1 MIVFPNLNDYVSDYK
16 NITNVITI
24 RIYEY
29 PNKIGAKYFNV
40 CTPFPY
46 GAFVEMLQEL
56 VNQRGITDLRIEQ
69 VEYQHNVEQINI
81 WKLAWYINNIRKNRI
96 ANITIHRKDNSDITY
111 KFNADDEQ
119 CVNKL
124 IRIIKNNAY

>member
-1 MIVFPNLNDYVSDYK
+1 MIVFPNLNSYVSDYK
-16 NITNVITI
+16 NTTNVITI
-24 RIYEY
+24 VIYE
-29 PNKIGAKYFNV
+29 NSDKLGGKYFNV

-46 GAFVEMLQEL
+46 GVFVEMLQEL
-56 VNQRGITDLRIEQ
+56 VNQRGLTDLKIEQ
-69 VEYQHNVEQINI
+69 IEYQYNIEKINI
-81 WKLAWYINNIRKNRI
+81 WQLAWYINNIRKNRI

>member
-1 MIVFPNLNDYVSDYK
+1 MIVFPNLNNYVSDYK

-24 RIYEY
+24 RMYEY
-29 PNKIGAKYFNV
+29 PNKVDAKYFNV
-40 CTPFPY
+40 RTPFPY

-56 VNQRGITDLRIEQ
+56 ANQRNLNNLRIEQ
-69 VEYQHNVEQINI
+69 VAYNYDAEEINI
-81 WKLAWYINNIRKNRI
+81 WQLSWYLNNIRSNKI
-96 ANITIHRKDNSDITY
+96 GNITIHRKDNSDINY
-111 KFNADDEQ
+111 KFNVDDEE